1 MKRVHIIQELLE
13 SVAQAVQQAKTRLK
27 VLTLLM
33 TVSVTKGDIFC
44 PVHARN
50 AARGRIKRKWEIIS
64 V

>member
-1 MKRVHIIQELLE
+1 VKRVHIIQELLE
-13 SVAQAVQQAKTRLK
+13 SVAQAVQQAKTHLK

-50 AARGRIKRKWEIIS
+50 AARERIKRKWEIIF